1 MGKTRSGFF
10 CPDTL
15 EKHPH
20 VHGEDE
26 FASDDTDPSAETPL
40 RAWGRLSVPFNRF
53 SSSGNTPTCMGKT
66 SIIHSSKRHTWKH
79 PHVHGEDGTDRN
91 EAAMRIETPPRAW
104 GRLSWF
110 AIQSFNGRNT
120 PTCMGKTPFDPYTF
134 TRLTKHPHVH
144 GEDLLAN
151 YLYTS

>member
-79 PHVHGEDGTDRN
+79 PHVHGEDIGTVDYGVDGL
-91 EAAMRIETPPRAW
+91 ETPPRAW
-104 GRLSWF
+104 GRPEWILLLSDR
-110 AIQSFNGRNT
+110 AGNT
-120 PTCMGKTPFDPYTF
+120 PTCMGKT
-134 TRLTKHPHVH
+134 L
-144 GEDLLAN
+144 
-151 YLYTS
+151 